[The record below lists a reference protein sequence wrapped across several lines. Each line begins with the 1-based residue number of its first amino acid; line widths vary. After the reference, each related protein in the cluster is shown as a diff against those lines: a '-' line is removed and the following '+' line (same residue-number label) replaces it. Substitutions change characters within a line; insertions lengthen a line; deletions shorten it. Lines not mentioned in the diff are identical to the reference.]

1 MNPFRPSFGS
11 SPPEFAGRHELINEF
26 VLALE
31 EGPGSP
37 GRATLYVGP
46 RGSGKTVLLNQIEDV
61 AREHGWW
68 VISENAT
75 PGLVQRLATDHLPAL
90 LADHDPQARTTKVKS
105 LSAPLGMGGASWE
118 TTEAHPRQLSM
129 RSQLGAAADLMA
141 ERGNGVLITVDEIH
155 GGHADELRELAMA
168 VQHSFREQ
176 RQVAFAAAG
185 LPAAVNERLL
195 RDQLI
200 TFLRRAE
207 RYVLGPLEPYE
218 VAEALQRPI
227 EASGRSITPEA
238 LDAAVQLSEGYPF
251 LVQLVGYHLWRQHP
265 DTPTITISEVKA
277 ATPAIIRR
285 VGTLVHEP
293 SLSEISDVDREF
305 LRAMAVDDGPSR
317 ISDIAERLGVD
328 SNYATKYRSRLL
340 AAELIIA
347 PARGYIDFE
356 LPYMRT
362 YLRTR
367 SRDLDVHQIDRH

>member
-1 MNPFRPSFGS
+1 MSFANWQWRCSTASANNAKSPS
-11 SPPEFAGRHELINEF
+11 P
-26 VLALE
+26 
-31 EGPGSP
+31 
-37 GRATLYVGP
+37 
-46 RGSGKTVLLNQIEDV
+46 
-61 AREHGWW
+61 
-68 VISENAT
+68 
-75 PGLVQRLATDHLPAL
+75 
-90 LADHDPQARTTKVKS
+90 
-105 LSAPLGMGGASWE
+105 
-118 TTEAHPRQLSM
+118 
-129 RSQLGAAADLMA
+129 
-141 ERGNGVLITVDEIH
+141 
-155 GGHADELRELAMA
+155 
-168 VQHSFREQ
+168 
-176 RQVAFAAAG
+176 AAG

-277 ATPAIIRR
+277 ARPAIIRR

-293 SLSEISDVDREF
+293 SLSEISDVDRAF
-305 LRAMAVDDGPSR
+305 LREMAVDDGPSR

-367 SRDLDVHQIDRH
+367 SRDLDTP